1 MSKKSMKAN
10 KLIDKARES
19 FQQAANLVDLA
30 NKALEED
37 IKKDTIQIDQ
47 TNDTIDRLY
56 RKSQTMEAERD
67 AKSKKIAENE
77 KLKQRFLSA
86 AE

>member
-10 KLIDKARES
+10 KLIEKARES
-19 FQQAANLVDLA
+19 FQQAASLVDLA

-37 IKKDTIQIDQ
+37 IKEDTIRIDQ

-56 RKSQTMEAERD
+56 HKSQTLETERSL
-67 AKSKKIAENE
+67 KSKKIAENE